1 MGWPTPANRQ
11 LRFQPSRGTCGL
23 ACRTASEG
31 RWRLGARRCREA
43 AMDLYALVKTL
54 HIVSATIV
62 FGTGI
67 GIANFMFFGHRS
79 GLARER
85 AFAARMTVKA
95 DFLFTLPSVIV
106 QPVSGAW
113 LIWHAGFLWTDYW
126 LVLTCGL
133 YLLAG
138 ACWVPVVI
146 IQMRMKGILEAHMR
160 GGAFNEATYHRLYF
174 LWFALGWPA

>member
-1 MGWPTPANRQ
+1 MVPY
-11 LRFQPSRGTCGL
+11 F
-23 ACRTASEG
+23 
-31 RWRLGARRCREA
+31 
-43 AMDLYALVKTL
+43 LVKTL

-79 GLARER
+79 GSAQER

-106 QPVSGAW
+106 QPASGAW
-113 LIWHAGFLWTDYW
+113 LIWQGGFHWNDYW
-126 LVLTCGL
+126 LVVTYGL

-138 ACWVPVVI
+138 VCWIPVVL
-146 IQMRMKGILEAHMR
+146 IQMRMKAMLEASLR
-160 GGAFNEATYHRLYF
+160 GETFDDASYNRLF
-174 LWFALGWPA
+174 RVWFALGWPAFGGLMVIFWLMVTKPTW